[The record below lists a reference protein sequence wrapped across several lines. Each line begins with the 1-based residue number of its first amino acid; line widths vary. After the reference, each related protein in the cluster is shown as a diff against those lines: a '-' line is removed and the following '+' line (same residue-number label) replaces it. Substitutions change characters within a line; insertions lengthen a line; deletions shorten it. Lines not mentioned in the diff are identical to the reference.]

1 MEKSLKWLMMLLCI
15 YPTLLQLTGLVGPD
29 VWPGVGRSILTPSA
43 PSDCDFILRREIS
56 RLVLDADLL
65 R

>member
-1 MEKSLKWLMMLLCI
+1 MMLLCI
-15 YPTLLQLTGLVGPD
+15 YPTLLQLTGLVGPG
-29 VWPGVGRSILTPSA
+29 VWPGVGRSILGPYA
-43 PSDCDFILRREIS
+43 PSDSDFILRREIS

>member
-1 MEKSLKWLMMLLCI
+1 MMLRRI

-29 VWPGVGRSILTPSA
+29 IWPGVGRSILTPSA